1 MKALE
6 RSIAYSLAG
15 VSQNVFARA
24 VKWGLMRLTSSSDM
38 RDSSQAPDFSSE
50 WHGQPGSA
58 CLLMMVSSRE
68 VLGISWLRLVPT
80 QGPDS
85 NSKSG
90 SRRSGDAGGARD

>member
-50 WHGQPGSA
+50 
-58 CLLMMVSSRE
+58 
-68 VLGISWLRLVPT
+68 
-80 QGPDS
+80 
-85 NSKSG
+85 
-90 SRRSGDAGGARD
+90 